1 MDEDS
6 EECLVADAVDGLV
19 ELCSLMEIDGS
30 GFVFLFLG
38 EAGDQM
44 GCANLFVHYC
54 FDFYYFK
61 YQVITND
68 MIICCRRTI

>member
-30 GFVFLFLG
+30 GFVFLFLR

-44 GCANLFVHYC
+44 SCANLFVH
-54 FDFYYFK
+54 
-61 YQVITND
+61 
-68 MIICCRRTI
+68 